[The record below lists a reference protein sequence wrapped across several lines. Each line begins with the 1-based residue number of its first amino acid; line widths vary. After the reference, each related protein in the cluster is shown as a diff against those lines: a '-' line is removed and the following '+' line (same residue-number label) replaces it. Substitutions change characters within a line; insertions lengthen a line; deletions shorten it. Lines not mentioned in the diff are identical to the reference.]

1 MSFEMGLPVLSQS
14 QLQSHSVGVASTT
27 GTTNTNDVIWNPFY
41 DFVAYPS
48 AGGTVFSFYSLPLG
62 QGTSSTPGAGAVAK
76 ILSDTNLGVGNQLM
90 KGNAF
95 FMVASESEFFPGVSN
110 AALPLGLMPGKL
122 NGVTATSIG
131 QFVNDIWSVG
141 MGGIKTLT
149 VGTDRKYLQDGPL
162 KNFPPVARLALQ
174 AALTGGALTTAGA
187 EIAYAVWS
195 GRPYSVVPVYID
207 TNQQFNMTVNF
218 VAAIPTPSTVV
229 GRLGDRMDGY
239 LIRQA
244 T

>member
-1 MSFEMGLPVLSQS
+1 MSAMGLPVLNQA
-14 QLQSHSVGVASTT
+14 QLQAHSVGVAQQ
-27 GTTNTNDVIWNPFY
+27 NDVIWQPFY
-41 DFVAYPS
+41 DSIAYPS

-62 QGTSSTPGAGAVAK
+62 QGVSSSPGAGAVGK
-76 ILSDTNLGVGNQLM
+76 LITDTNLGVGNQLM

-110 AALPLGLMPGKL
+110 AALPLALPPGRL
-122 NGVTATSIG
+122 NAVATATSVG
-131 QFVNDIWSVG
+131 QFVNDVWSVG

-149 VGTDRKYLQDGPL
+149 VGTDRKYIQDGPL
-162 KNFPPVARLALQ
+162 KNFPPVARLAVA
-174 AALTGGALTTAGA
+174 AALAGGASTTVGL

-195 GRPYSVVPVYID
+195 GRPYSVVPIYID
-207 TNQQFNMTVNF
+207 TNQQFNMTVTYA
-218 VAAIPTPSTVV
+218 AAIPTPSTTI
-229 GRLGDRMDGY
+229 GRLQDRMDGY

>member
-1 MSFEMGLPVLSQS
+1 MSFEMGLPVLNQG
-14 QLQSHSVGVASTT
+14 QLISHSVGVGPNQS
-27 GTTNTNDVIWNPFY
+27 GNDVIWNPFY
-41 DFVAYPS
+41 DYIAYPS
-48 AGGTVFSFYSLPLG
+48 AGGTTFSFYSLPLG
-62 QGTSSTPGAGAVAK
+62 QGVSSTPGAGAVGK
-76 ILSDTNLGVGNQLM
+76 VLSDTNLGVGNQLM

-110 AALPLGLMPGKL
+110 AALPLSLLPGRS
-122 NGVTATSIG
+122 NTATATSIG
-131 QFVNDIWSVG
+131 QFVNDVWSVG
-141 MGGIKTLT
+141 MGGVKTLT
-149 VGTDRKYLQDGPL
+149 VGTDRKYIQDGPL

-174 AALTGGALTTAGA
+174 AALSGNATITNSGQ

-195 GRPYSVVPVYID
+195 GRPYSVVPIYID

-218 VAAIPTPSTVV
+218 AAAIPTNSTTI